1 MLYISCK
8 SIESYES
15 QEACTVVLI
24 EPRASMQGALEFV
37 VQNILENLPSNWTI
51 FIFPGEENKSSVQGF
66 VNSLPP
72 EAQSRIQVKD
82 IVLSSMTMRQYNELM
97 MSTRILDIIPTEVF
111 LVVQTDSMICSPGKN
126 LINKFL
132 EYDYVGAPWNANAVG
147 EGGLVGNGGFSLRRK
162 SKMLEILNSCSK
174 YYAGDMLHNE
184 DGFFSGGCGPV
195 QLHKPSAEE
204 AEEFSVET
212 RYTGK
217 QMFGIH
223 KAWMYISYDLESV
236 CPGYNRLKSLN

>member
-1 MLYISCK
+1 MLYISYK

-15 QEACTVVLI
+15 QEAHTVVLI
-24 EPRASMQGALEFV
+24 EPRVSMQGALEFV
-37 VQNILENLPSNWTI
+37 VQNTLDNLPSNWTI
-51 FIFPGEENKSSVQGF
+51 FIFPGEENKSSVQAF

-82 IVLSSMTMRQYNELM
+82 IGLSSMTMRQYNELM
-97 MSTRILDIIPTEVF
+97 MSTRILDMIPTEVF

-126 LINKFL
+126 LINKSL
-132 EYDYVGAPWNANAVG
+132 HYDYVGAPWHESHGG

-184 DGFFSGGCGPV
+184 DGFFSGGCNSI
-195 QLHKPSAEE
+195 QLNKPSAEE

-212 RYTGK
+212 RYKGK

-223 KAWMYISYDLESV
+223 KAWMYVSHDLESV